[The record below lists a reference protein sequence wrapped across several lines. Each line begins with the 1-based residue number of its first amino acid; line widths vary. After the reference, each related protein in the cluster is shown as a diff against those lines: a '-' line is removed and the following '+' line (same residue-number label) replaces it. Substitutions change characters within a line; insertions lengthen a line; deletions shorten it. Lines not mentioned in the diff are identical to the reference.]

1 MTDRP
6 APRDA
11 GDRPDQQSGHR
22 QHGLASRRIA
32 RVAQSPG
39 LLVTVL
45 ALGVFFAGLDQT
57 FVVTILPDMMP
68 DLGITVDTFGRAA
81 WIVNGYLL
89 GYTVAMPLMGRVAD
103 AFGHLRIYVAS
114 TLLFLAGAAS
124 VAVAPNLELLAGA
137 RAVQA
142 VGGGAI
148 VPISIVLAGS
158 RLSASQRALAIGL
171 IAALDDASSLL
182 GPLYAAVLVEPLG
195 WRGLFWLSI
204 PLQIPWLLG
213 VALLVRRTPVTEP
226 QRVDWLG
233 GLLLAA
239 GLTSLTIGL
248 TSESNEASS
257 ARSSTLWVVLALV
270 ATTVFIAR
278 QRRLSNPLV
287 PVRSLRQR
295 TVSSAMTL
303 YFIDGAATITAMV
316 CIPLMTNVLWGGDPL
331 QGGLNLMKMMLWM
344 PIGAVLGGWIA
355 QHLGYRPTA
364 ALSFLLLALA
374 YLGMYHWPD
383 RPGTAALWGTLLLAG
398 IGIGLND
405 APVLGSVLDHVRASE
420 RATAAALTQMVQTT
434 GMIVGTALLATQG
447 IGRFDQRA
455 AELFQQRGLSATP
468 EEYQAI
474 LRATFDEIFLVAAMV
489 TMAGA
494 ALALLLARGRP
505 RRPSWSPVIVV
516 GRDDG
521 P

>member
-1 MTDRP
+1 
-6 APRDA
+6 
-11 GDRPDQQSGHR
+11 
-22 QHGLASRRIA
+22 
-32 RVAQSPG
+32 VA
-39 LLVTVL
+39 VL

-68 DLGITVDTFGRAA
+68 DLGITVDNFGRAA

-103 AFGHLRIYVAS
+103 AFGHLRVYVAS
-114 TLLFLAGAAS
+114 TLLFLVGAAS
-124 VAVAPNLELLAGA
+124 VAVAPNLELLTVA

-148 VPISIVLAGS
+148 VPISIAMAGS
-158 RLSASQRALAIGL
+158 RLSARQRILAIGV

-204 PLQIPWLLG
+204 PLQLPWLLG
-213 VALLVRRTPVTEP
+213 VALLIQRTPVTEP
-226 QRVDWLG
+226 QRIDWLG
-233 GLLLAA
+233 GLLLAT
-239 GLTSLTIGL
+239 GLTCLTIGL
-248 TSESNEASS
+248 TSESDGVSS
-257 ARSSTLWVVLALV
+257 AGSATLWVVLALA
-270 ATTVFIAR
+270 ATAVFIVR
-278 QRRLSNPLV
+278 QRRVAAPLV
-287 PVRSLRQR
+287 PVRSLQQR
-295 TVSSAMTL
+295 AVSSAMAL
-303 YFIDGAATITAMV
+303 YFVDGAATITAMI
-316 CIPLMTNVLWGGDPL
+316 CIPLMTNVLWEGDPL

-344 PIGAVLGGWIA
+344 PVGAVLGGWIS
-355 QHLGYRPTA
+355 QHLGYRLTA
-364 ALSFLLLALA
+364 ALAFLLLTLA
-374 YLGMYHWPD
+374 YFGMYHWPD
-383 RPGTAALWGTLLLAG
+383 RPGPAALWGTLLLAG
-398 IGIGLND
+398 LGIGLND
-405 APVLGSVLDHVRASE
+405 APVLGSVLDQVRASE

-455 AELFQQRGLSATP
+455 AALFQQRGLSATP

-474 LRATFDEIFLVAAMV
+474 LRATFDEIFLVAALV
-489 TMAGA
+489 TMTGA

-505 RRPSWSPVIVV
+505 RRPNWSPLALLS
-516 GRDDG
+516 RDDG